1 MDFVDIIKVLG
12 IRGIKIDFLNKIMV
26 LGFIGIK
33 VDFVNEINFLG
44 IIGIKVVFVNEKKVR
59 VQEYNWDYRDYW
71 INSFDQAGEY
81 ATKIV
86 IGLLLG

>member
-1 MDFVDIIKVLG
+1 MDFVDKIKVLG
-12 IRGIKIDFLNKIMV
+12 IMGIKIDFVNKIMV

-59 VQEYNWDYRDYW
+59 VREYDWDYGF
-71 INSFDQAGEY
+71 NSFDQVGEY
-81 ATKIV
+81 ATKIS